1 MRISGIA
8 FSQFLDHRL
17 KEPVVSGQGHVPLI
31 KRAVDLLY
39 QIFRKPNRNRYTR

>member
-17 KEPVVSGQGHVPLI
+17 KEPVVAGQRYVPLI

-39 QIFRKPNRNRYTR
+39 QLFRQANRNRYTR